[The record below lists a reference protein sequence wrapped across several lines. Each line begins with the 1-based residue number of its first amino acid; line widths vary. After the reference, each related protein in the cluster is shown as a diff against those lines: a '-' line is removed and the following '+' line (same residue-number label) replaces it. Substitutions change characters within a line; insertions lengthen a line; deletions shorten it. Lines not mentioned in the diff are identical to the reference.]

1 MAARV
6 SKLDSGTDAADDEGT
21 DEGTDEGDPEPTD
34 DTGPVEEPSGA

>member
-21 DEGTDEGDPEPTD
+21 DKGDPEPTD